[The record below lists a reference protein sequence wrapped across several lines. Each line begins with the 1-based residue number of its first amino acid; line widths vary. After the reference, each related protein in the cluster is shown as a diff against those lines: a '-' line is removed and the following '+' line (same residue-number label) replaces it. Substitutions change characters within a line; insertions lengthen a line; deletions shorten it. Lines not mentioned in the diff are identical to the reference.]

1 MFDVWCPNCEKLHG
15 AKCRNCGSKNVDY
28 VVKERSLRLVVLEL
42 TCRRCGHV
50 DYASCQLK

>member
-15 AKCRNCGSKNVDY
+15 AKCRNCGSKDVDC
-28 VVKERSLRLVVLEL
+28 VVKKRSLRLVVLEL